1 MFALAPYPEQRRI
14 VEKVEALLGQVNRMK
29 GRLERVSA
37 ILKRF
42 RQSVLAAA
50 CSGELTAEWRKQNPQ
65 LDKQGLEPCEQVP
78 DDLELPITW
87 VWAPLGSVCKLE
99 RGRFSVRPRNDPSCY
114 GGQYPFVQIGDLP
127 PEGGRIRAYHQTLN
141 ERGLS
146 VSKMFPAETILI
158 AIVGATIGNTGI
170 LGFDSCCPDSL
181 VAVQPG
187 PHILLQYIDFFLRW
201 RKELI
206 RSISYASGGQPNIN
220 LKTLDPYPVS
230 VPPLAEQHE
239 IVRQVNRLFTLADTI
254 ERRVQTA
261 MARVEKLPQAILS
274 KAFSGE
280 LVPTEAELARIEGR
294 TYETAEALLARVR
307 NEAGTTNTATKPAR
321 KRRGAKKTGGD

>member
-1 MFALAPYPEQRRI
+1 
-14 VEKVEALLGQVNRMK
+14 VESLLEQVNRAK
-29 GRLERVSA
+29 GRLEQVA
-37 ILKRF
+37 AVLKRF
-42 RQSVLAAA
+42 RQAVLAAA
-50 CSGELTAEWRKQNPQ
+50 CSGELTSNWRTHNHQVSP
-65 LDKQGLEPCEQVP
+65 QGLNSCEQEP
-78 DDLELPITW
+78 DDVELPTTW
-87 VWAPLGSVCKLE
+87 AWAPLGNACKLE

-114 GGQYPFVQIGDLP
+114 GGAYPFVQIGDLP
-127 PEGGRIRAYHQTLN
+127 PEGGAIREYHQTLN

-146 VSKMFPAETILI
+146 VSKMFSAGTILL

-206 RSISYASGGQPNIN
+206 RSISYASGGQPNIS
-220 LKTLDPYPVS
+220 LKTLDPYPVP

-239 IVRQVNRLFTLADTI
+239 IVRQVDRLFALADTI
-254 ERRVQTA
+254 ERRVAIA
-261 MARVEKLPQAILS
+261 MARAEKLPQAILS
-274 KAFSGE
+274 KAFAGE
-280 LVPTEAELARIEGR
+280 LVPTEAELARLEGR

-307 NEAGTTNTATKPAR
+307 NEPGKTNAGAKPSR
-321 KRRGAKKTGGD
+321 KRRGANKAGGESTAD